1 MSQRASTPIPED
13 LPEQVATLLTQ
24 GGILGDV
31 YDYNDTD
38 YEVLYALGHSL
49 YSQARYADAMRVF
62 GFLVMHNHLEK
73 RFMNAFASNLQMLKE
88 YKEAIKYYSFAS
100 LMDMRDPLP
109 TYHTA
114 ECMIAIGYITE
125 AKEALRFVLT
135 QSKEQNLGELYTRAE
150 AMLNLLGKP
159 VTQ

>member
-135 QSKEQNLGELYTRAE
+135 QSKEQNLGELHTRAG